1 MAEPGRKVCWSAAGE
16 GRQVWF
22 LGTLQILRVAGET
35 VAGRYSLVE
44 ALLPHLASPPL
55 HTHPQDESFI
65 VLDGRLTVVAGADRF
80 ELQAGGSM
88 AVPMGVA
95 HTFRVDSETARV
107 LVLSTPAGIEQL
119 FLDGGVPA
127 TAPTLPPADT
137 PRPSPEEIGEI
148 FRKHRIANV
157 GPPLGVDD

>member
-1 MAEPGRKVCWSAAGE
+1 MADPRSKVCWSAAGE
-16 GRQVWF
+16 GQQVWF

-35 VAGRYSLVE
+35 VDGRYSLVE

-80 ELQAGGSM
+80 ELRAGGSM

-95 HTFRVDSETARV
+95 HTFRVDSDTAKV

-127 TAPTLPPADT
+127 TAPRLPPPNT
-137 PRPSPEEIGEI
+137 PRPSPEEMAEI
-148 FRKHRIANV
+148 FKRNKVANV
-157 GPPLGVDD
+157 GPSLGPGD